1 MQTKAVLL
9 DAPGSLA
16 LDCLTLNDPG
26 DGDVVVRIDFS
37 GISTGTE
44 KLFYTGK
51 MPPFPGMGYPL
62 VPGYE
67 SFGEVM
73 EAGKCSGLRA
83 GQTVFV
89 PGADCY
95 GPVRGLF
102 GGAARTIVTGGDR
115 VVPVSAGLGAEGAL
129 LALAATARHAV
140 AAPGSELPD
149 LIVGHGVLGRL
160 IARITLAAGGRAP
173 TVWDLDE
180 ARRAGAVGY
189 TTCHPDEDTRRDY
202 RNIFDVSGDPTILN
216 TLIGRLAKGGE
227 IVLAGFYSDPLS
239 FAFPPAF
246 MKEARIR
253 VAAEWNRADMLATR
267 MLIEEGALSLG
278 GLITHTADATD
289 ATRAYATAF
298 GDPACL
304 KMILDWK
311 GCA

>member
-1 MQTKAVLL
+1 METTVVLL
-9 DAPGSLA
+9 ESPGQLRLDSIPIADPAP
-16 LDCLTLNDPG
+16 
-26 DGDVVVRIDFS
+26 GDVVVRVSHS

-44 KLFYTGK
+44 KLFYSGR

-67 SFGEVM
+67 SFGEVV
-73 EAGKCSGLRA
+73 EASAGSGLRP
-83 GQTVFV
+83 GQMVFV

-102 GGAARTIVTGGDR
+102 GGAARHIVTAGER
-115 VVPVSAGLGAEGAL
+115 VVPIDATLGARGAL

-140 AAPGSELPD
+140 AGLGHDLPD

-160 IARITLAAGGRAP
+160 LARITLAAGGRAP
-173 TVWDLDE
+173 TVWELDPG
-180 ARRAGAVGY
+180 RRGGAERYSVV
-189 TTCHPDEDTRRDY
+189 HPDDDPRRDY
-202 RNIFDVSGDPTILN
+202 RAIFDVSGDAAILD

-227 IVLAGFYSDPLS
+227 IVLAGFYADPLG

-246 MKEARIR
+246 MKEARLR
-253 VAAEWNRADMLATR
+253 VAAEWTRDDMLATK
-267 MLIEEGALSLG
+267 LLVEEGALSLD
-278 GLITHTADATD
+278 GLISHTAGAH
-289 ATRAYATAF
+289 AAPEAYRTAF